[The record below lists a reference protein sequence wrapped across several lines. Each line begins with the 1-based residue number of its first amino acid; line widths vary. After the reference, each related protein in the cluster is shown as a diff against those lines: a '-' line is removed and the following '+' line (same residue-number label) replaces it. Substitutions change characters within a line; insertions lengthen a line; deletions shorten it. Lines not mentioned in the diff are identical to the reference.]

1 MYLFELMQNKN
12 FEKLSPEQQMFYSK
26 LITNEVERVAE
37 EKDMKPEEVY
47 YWFSKGLYG
56 GDRKV

>member
-12 FEKLSPEQQMFYSK
+12 FEKLSPDQQMFYSK

-47 YWFSKGLYG
+47 Y
-56 GDRKV
+56 

>member
-1 MYLFELMQNKN
+1 MKNKN
-12 FEKLSPEQQMFYSK
+12 FEKLSPDQQMSYSK

-56 GDRKV
+56 GDREV

>member
-12 FEKLSPEQQMFYSK
+12 FEKLSPDQQMFYSK

-47 YWFSKGLYG
+47 YWFSKGL
-56 GDRKV
+56 